1 MTVNQRELEEKIRE
15 NPVEAVVLALLIGF
29 LVCLL
34 PVGRLI
40 GSLLRVAF
48 LLLKPALL
56 VLGIIKAVEYYQ
68 QCCRE
73 EKETKAPEEKA
84 STT

>member
-1 MTVNQRELEEKIRE
+1 MTVNQRELEQKIRE
-15 NPVEAVVLALLIGF
+15 NPVEAFVLALLIGF

-40 GSLLRVAF
+40 GALLRVAF

-56 VLGIIKAVEYYQ
+56 ALGIIKAVEYYQ
-68 QCCRE
+68 QCCGEERE
-73 EKETKAPEEKA
+73 VTGTGEKEEG
-84 STT
+84 

>member
-40 GSLLRVAF
+40 GALLRVAF

-68 QCCRE
+68 QYCGEKRE
-73 EKETKAPEEKA
+73 VTGTGEKA
-84 STT
+84 EE

>member
-1 MTVNQRELEEKIRE
+1 MTVNQRELEQKIRE
-15 NPVEAVVLALLIGF
+15 NPAEAVVLALLIGF

-40 GSLLRVAF
+40 GALLRVAF

-68 QCCRE
+68 QCCGEERE
-73 EKETKAPEEKA
+73 VTGTGEKEEG
-84 STT
+84 

>member
-1 MTVNQRELEEKIRE
+1 MTVNQRELEQKIRE

-40 GSLLRVAF
+40 GALLRGAF

-68 QCCRE
+68 QCCGEERE
-73 EKETKAPEEKA
+73 VTGTGEKEEG
-84 STT
+84 

>member
-1 MTVNQRELEEKIRE
+1 MTVNQRELEQKIRE

-40 GSLLRVAF
+40 GALLRGAF

-68 QCCRE
+68 QRCGEERE
-73 EKETKAPEEKA
+73 VTGTGEKEEG
-84 STT
+84 

>member
-1 MTVNQRELEEKIRE
+1 MTVNQRELEQKIRE

-40 GSLLRVAF
+40 GALLRAAF

-68 QCCRE
+68 QCCGEERE
-73 EKETKAPEEKA
+73 VTGTGEKEKG
-84 STT
+84 

>member
-1 MTVNQRELEEKIRE
+1 MTVNQRELEQKIRE

-40 GSLLRVAF
+40 GAFLRVAF

-68 QCCRE
+68 QCCGKEREETGTE
-73 EKETKAPEEKA
+73 EKEQG
-84 STT
+84 

>member
-1 MTVNQRELEEKIRE
+1 MTVNQRELEQKIRE

-40 GSLLRVAF
+40 RALLQAAF

-68 QCCRE
+68 QCCGEEREVTGRE
-73 EKETKAPEEKA
+73 EKEEG
-84 STT
+84 

>member
-1 MTVNQRELEEKIRE
+1 MTVNQRELKEKISE

-40 GSLLRVAF
+40 GALLRVAF
-48 LLLKPALL
+48 LLLKPVLL

-68 QCCRE
+68 QCYGEKRE
-73 EKETKAPEEKA
+73 ATATGEKA
-84 STT
+84 EG

>member
-15 NPVEAVVLALLIGF
+15 NPVEAVGLALLIGF

-40 GSLLRVAF
+40 GALLRVAF

-68 QCCRE
+68 QYRGEKRE
-73 EKETKAPEEKA
+73 ATATGEKA
-84 STT
+84 EG

>member
-1 MTVNQRELEEKIRE
+1 MTLNQRELEAKIRE

-40 GSLLRVAF
+40 GALLRVAF

-56 VLGIIKAVEYYQ
+56 VLGIIKAAEYYQ
-68 QCCRE
+68 QCCGEERE
-73 EKETKAPEEKA
+73 VKGAGEKEPG
-84 STT
+84 

>member
-1 MTVNQRELEEKIRE
+1 MTVNQRELEQKVRE

-40 GSLLRVAF
+40 GALLRVAF

-68 QCCRE
+68 QCRGEERE
-73 EKETKAPEEKA
+73 VTGTGEKEEG
-84 STT
+84 